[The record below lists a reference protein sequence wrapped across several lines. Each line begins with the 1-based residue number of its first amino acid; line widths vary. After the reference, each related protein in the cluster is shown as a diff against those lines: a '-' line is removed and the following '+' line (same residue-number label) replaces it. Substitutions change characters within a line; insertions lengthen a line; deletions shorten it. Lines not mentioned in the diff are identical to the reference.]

1 MSRAPAAPGSK
12 QGPAQRQRWGD
23 GLSAL
28 TLLLASALGLWAFA
42 LPMLQD
48 DLVQGGRD
56 TAHRQDAPWLLLALL
71 GLCLLVIVAN
81 LETRRMDS
89 RVVAVLGILVAIN
102 GSLRLISGPLG
113 ASAVFLLPICC
124 AYVFGADFGF
134 LLATLSMLAS
144 AILTG
149 GLGPWLPFQ
158 MFAAGWVAM
167 VPGWLPTMPPRRAVV
182 LLALWGGLAGLLFG
196 VVSNLWFWPYLDA
209 AAAPDH
215 HWRPNMGIVQ
225 SVLRYAAFYLATS
238 SWWDSG
244 RAVGN
249 VVLVASFGLPVMRL
263 LQRFR
268 QRFDFQLEEAGD
280 EEQMSS

>member
-1 MSRAPAAPGSK
+1 VAVATGGR
-12 QGPAQRQRWGD
+12 RRRWGD

-28 TLLLASALGLWAFA
+28 TLLLASALGLWSFA

-48 DLVQGGRD
+48 DLVQGGRAV
-56 TAHRQDAPWLLLALL
+56 AHQQDAPWLLLALL

-89 RVVAVLGILVAIN
+89 RVVAVLGVLVAIN
-102 GSLRLISGPLG
+102 GSLRLVSGPLG

-158 MFAAGWVAM
+158 MFAAGWCAM
-167 VPGWLPTMPPRRAVV
+167 VPGWLPSMTPRRAVP
-182 LLALWGGLAGLLFG
+182 LLAVWGGLCGILFG
-196 VVSNLWFWPYLDA
+196 AVSNLWFWPYLDA
-209 AAAPDH
+209 AAAPGQQWQPH
-215 HWRPNMGIVQ
+215 LGFVQ
-225 SVLRYAAFYLATS
+225 SLLRYAAFYLTTS
-238 SWWDSG
+238 SWWDAG

-249 VVLVASFGLPVMRL
+249 VVLVISFGGPVIRL

-268 QRFDFQLEEAGD
+268 QRFDFQLEGTAREG
-280 EEQMSS
+280 QMSS